1 MTRTIRW
8 RGHLLACALL
18 PLTLAA
24 CTAGHDYVRPDLPV
38 PERFEEDG
46 MVWTHADPPPTEW
59 YGEAWWQAWHDP
71 DLDELQERA
80 QQANLSIEAA
90 EAAWRQAQAAI
101 GEARSAGRPQ
111 VGVSVSQS
119 RSENAVA
126 AQGLGE
132 LSVGQVSQ
140 NALAQVTANWELD
153 LWGRVR
159 RRAEAQSAQAEASA
173 QDLRAQRL
181 SIAATVASTYLSL
194 RQTEVQMALLE
205 NQVEANGRL
214 LEMTER
220 ANDLGTASPNDV
232 VETRNALDSSIMG
245 LEAASAARARSL
257 HALAALTGQAPSSF
271 VLAPRPEY
279 GFEAPAPPAVMP
291 AELLRRRP
299 DVMAAEARVKAA
311 NAQVGAAQAAYFP
324 SLGLSANGGYV
335 GGSVDDLLDAPL
347 RTWSLG
353 TQLLGTIFDGGARR
367 SQTAQARANYEA
379 TVAQYRQSVLDAL
392 QETEDALSEYG
403 YQQRQA
409 AYAAWATF
417 DRQEV
422 WQRKQRELE
431 LGTASERDAL
441 VETLSMLDAQQTAL
455 SAHGALAQDAVALF
469 KAVGGGWQE

>member
-1 MTRTIRW
+1 MTRISRS
-8 RGHLLACALL
+8 RRRLLASALL
-18 PLTLAA
+18 PLALAA
-24 CTAGHDYVRPDLPV
+24 CTVGHDYVRPDLPV
-38 PERFEEDG
+38 PERFEEGG
-46 MVWTHADPPPTEW
+46 MVWTRADPEPTEW

-71 DLDELQERA
+71 DLNELQERA
-80 QQANLSIEAA
+80 QQANLSIAA
-90 EAAWRQAQAAI
+90 ADAAWRQAQAAI
-101 GEARSAGRPQ
+101 GEVRAAGRPQ
-111 VGVSVSQS
+111 VGMGVSQS
-119 RSENAVA
+119 RSENTAA

-132 LSVGQVSQ
+132 GQVRQ
-140 NALAQVTANWELD
+140 QATAQGTVSWELD
-153 LWGRVR
+153 LWGAVR

-173 QDLRAQRL
+173 QDLHAQRL

-205 NQVEANGRL
+205 NQVDANGRL

-220 ANDLGTASPNDV
+220 ANELGTASPNDV

-245 LEAASAARARSL
+245 LEAASATRARCL

-335 GGSVDDLLDAPL
+335 GGSVDDLLYAPL

-353 TQLLGTIFDGGARR
+353 AQLLGTVFDGGARR
-367 SQTAQARANYEA
+367 SQTAQARAGYEA
-379 TVAQYRQSVLDAL
+379 TVAQYRQSVLGAL
-392 QETEDALSEYG
+392 QETEDALSDYG

-409 AYAAWATF
+409 AYAARATF

-422 WQRKQRELE
+422 WQRKQREQM
-431 LGTASERDAL
+431 LGTASERDVL

-455 SAHGALAQDAVALF
+455 SAQGALAQDAVALF

>member
-1 MTRTIRW
+1 MTRISRS
-8 RGHLLACALL
+8 RRRLLASALL
-18 PLTLAA
+18 PLALAA
-24 CTAGHDYVRPDLPV
+24 CTVGHDYVRPDLPV

-46 MVWTHADPPPTEW
+46 MVWTRTGPEPTEW

-71 DLDELQERA
+71 DLNELQERA
-80 QQANLSIEAA
+80 QQANLSIAAA

-101 GEARSAGRPQ
+101 GEARAAGRPQ
-111 VGVSVSQS
+111 VGMGVSQS
-119 RSENAVA
+119 RSENTAA

-132 LSVGQVSQ
+132 LGEGQVRQ
-140 NALAQVTANWELD
+140 HATAQATASWELD
-153 LWGRVR
+153 LWGAVR

-194 RQTEVQMALLE
+194 RQTEVQVALLE
-205 NQVEANGRL
+205 NQVDANGRL

-220 ANDLGTASPNDV
+220 ANELGTASPNDV

-245 LEAASAARARSL
+245 LEAATAARARSL

-291 AELLRRRP
+291 VELLRRRP

-324 SLGLSANGGYV
+324 SLGLSANDGYV

-353 TQLLGTIFDGGARR
+353 AQLLGTVFDGGARR
-367 SQTAQARANYEA
+367 SQTAQTRAGYEA
-379 TVAQYRQSVLDAL
+379 TIAQYRQSVLGAL
-392 QETEDALSEYG
+392 QETEDALSDYG
-403 YQQRQA
+403 YQERQA
-409 AYAAWATF
+409 AYAARATF

-422 WQRKQRELE
+422 WQRKQREQV
-431 LGTASERDAL
+431 LGTASERDVL

-455 SAHGALAQDAVALF
+455 SAQGALAQDAVALF